1 MRREDPLCQDGPKLT
16 GSWEPHI
23 LNTYRPFL
31 AAHPVVQIYKNHN
44 AWGSLLGLTY
54 SREGDPRGHQVHE
67 GCQAPLFH
75 YWKDKKCHFPY
86 VGCWEPNF
94 RNVCFL
100 ESFPPM
106 DFANQLKKTYNRED
120 KPALQNN
127 EIPAKAN
134 RKITFLI
141 TWCFRLS
148 MRVHILFPPKLSDF
162 LRATVNCIWIS
173 KIHQLLGIQSLTR
186 WPNPLLRQWPCL
198 LRNWPRRSLGKTIG
212 T

>member
-1 MRREDPLCQDGPKLT
+1 MAQSSSLASQAVESPVSWIPT
-16 GSWEPHI
+16 G
-23 LNTYRPFL
+23 PFL
-31 AAHPVVQIYKNHN
+31 LPTLLYRSIRTIMPG
-44 AWGSLLGLTY
+44 GSLLGLTY

-106 DFANQLKKTYNRED
+106 DFTNQLKKTHNRED

-148 MRVHILFPPKLSDF
+148 MRVHTLFPRSYVTHSGPQLTASGSQ
-162 LRATVNCIWIS
+162 RYIS
-173 KIHQLLGIQSLTR
+173 CYASSH
-186 WPNPLLRQWPCL
+186 WPADQTP
-198 LRNWPRRSLGKTIG
+198 SLGNDRVSSETGPDGPWEKP
-212 T
+212 